1 MRILGI
7 DHIGI
12 ASGDLTKHIEIF
24 GNKLGLEIHDIEEK
38 DPYGGLRA
46 AFARIGDTDLEIL
59 EDRVPDGD
67 QKVIDQRDIARFV
80 ARRGQGLHHIALRV
94 ADIEE
99 AMRDARA
106 AGLQVIDEAPR
117 PGARGSKIAFLHPR
131 SCHGVLVELIEAPGG
146 PSWRWPPVALTGS
159 FSARRAATD
168 PSSGRSNVAIGCRSC
183 SSTTSSRASGQAG

>member
-12 ASGDLTKHIEIF
+12 ASADLGRHIEIL
-24 GNKLGLEIHDIEEK
+24 GDKLGLEIHDIHEK

-46 AFARIGDTDLEIL
+46 AFARVGDTDFELL

-67 QKVIDQRDIARFV
+67 QKVIDQRDIAKFV
-80 ARRGQGLHHIALRV
+80 SRRGEGLHHIALRV

-106 AGLQVIDEAPR
+106 AGLRVIDDVPR
-117 PGARGSKIAFLHPR
+117 PGARGSKIAFIHPKSTGGILIHFVER
-131 SCHGVLVELIEAPGG
+131 PDHG
-146 PSWRWPPVALTGS
+146 
-159 FSARRAATD
+159 
-168 PSSGRSNVAIGCRSC
+168 
-183 SSTTSSRASGQAG
+183 

>member
-12 ASGDLTKHIEIF
+12 ASADLGRHIEIF
-24 GNKLGLEIHDIEEK
+24 GDKLGLEIHDIHEK

-46 AFARIGDTDLEIL
+46 AFARVGDTDFELL

-80 ARRGQGLHHIALRV
+80 ARRGEGLHHIALRV
-94 ADIEE
+94 PDIEE

-106 AGLQVIDEAPR
+106 AGLRVIDDVPR
-117 PGARGSKIAFLHPR
+117 PGARGSKIAFLHPKSTGGILIHFVER
-131 SCHGVLVELIEAPGG
+131 PEHG
-146 PSWRWPPVALTGS
+146 
-159 FSARRAATD
+159 
-168 PSSGRSNVAIGCRSC
+168 
-183 SSTTSSRASGQAG
+183 